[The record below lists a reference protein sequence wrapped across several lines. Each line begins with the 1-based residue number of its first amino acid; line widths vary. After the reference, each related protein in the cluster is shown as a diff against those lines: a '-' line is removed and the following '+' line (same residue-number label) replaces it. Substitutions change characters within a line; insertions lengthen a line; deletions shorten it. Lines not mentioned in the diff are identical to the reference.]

1 MVKSRKILSFLGKFG
16 VGITSNPNLISL
28 YEKQEALN
36 FTESKLS
43 IFQNFYRKNPTKFL
57 NFFSLEISFLEIIQ
71 SSKSQIGQDLL
82 ALVVNNFK
90 QDGFFVEFGAT
101 NGVSNSNTYLLEKR
115 FGWRGILCEPAKIW
129 QKSLI
134 HNRKVQIDFD
144 CVWSKSDENILFN
157 ETINVELSTID
168 QFSNSDLHSI
178 ERYRGKKYEV
188 RSISLNDLLAKY
200 NAPFQID
207 YLSIDTEGSELEILS
222 NFDFSRYNIR
232 FISCEHNFESNRE
245 KIKNLLL
252 KNGFKRFYEDLSEF
266 DDWYIQKDLLESE
279 GFI

>member
-1 MVKSRKILSFLGKFG
+1 VVKSRKILSFLGKFG